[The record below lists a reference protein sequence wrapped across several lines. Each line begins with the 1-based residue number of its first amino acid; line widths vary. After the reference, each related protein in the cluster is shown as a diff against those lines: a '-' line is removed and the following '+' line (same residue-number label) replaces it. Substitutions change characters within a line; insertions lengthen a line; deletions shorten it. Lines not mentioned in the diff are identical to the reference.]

1 MKQTS
6 MCRLTPLLITGVITR
21 QNFRVLVRQV
31 HHLVGGELLPWR
43 CEAVG
48 EDGRVAPVAIAL
60 LGVLP
65 TNVQSMSEWL
75 HESLCGLVTA
85 ECCTAHLYPKELGAA
100 PITFTCIHD
109 K

>member
-1 MKQTS
+1 M
-6 MCRLTPLLITGVITR
+6 
-21 QNFRVLVRQV
+21 
-31 HHLVGGELLPWR
+31 
-43 CEAVG
+43 
-48 EDGRVAPVAIAL
+48 AIAL

-100 PITFTCIHD
+100 PITFTCTHD